1 MLRMIGTLLLC
12 LLPLTGYAAEGKA
25 LFNTLYKAAQANDL
39 ATVQAHSTQSSQDYL
54 TRLYSYEFYK
64 VMPANV
70 SYTSERQKD
79 GALIVKATR
88 KAAQEQ
94 YTELLFTK
102 ENGEWK
108 FDLPAT
114 ASHGLG
120 ANWQERVD
128 AIENTYKLL
137 QAQFPGTFT
146 PDMLSQMLE
155 KATDTPQ

>member
-1 MLRMIGTLLLC
+1 MLRILGTLLLC
-12 LLPLTGYAAEGKA
+12 LFPLTSHAAEGKV
-25 LFNTLYKAAQANDL
+25 LFDTLYKASQANDVN
-39 ATVQAHSTQSSQDYL
+39 TVKAHSTQSSQDYI

-64 VMPANV
+64 VLPANV
-70 SYTSERQKD
+70 SYTSERQQN

-94 YTELLFTK
+94 YSELLFTK

-114 ASHGLG
+114 AAHGLG
-120 ANWQERVD
+120 ENWKERVD

-146 PDMLSQMLE
+146 PDMLAQMLE
-155 KATDTPQ
+155 KATDAPQ